1 MITTRTGSVVHTR
14 TTAAARKRRRRM
26 MEMVSEQDRA
36 ELAQAAELLTHVIER
51 HRSED
56 LRAVSIFNSAL
67 QDIRVGQRYL
77 DADRKQADREHNNA
91 NQHD

>member
-1 MITTRTGSVVHTR
+1 MT
-14 TTAAARKRRRRM
+14 
-26 MEMVSEQDRA
+26 EMVSEQDRE

-56 LRAVSIFNSAL
+56 LRAISVFNAAL

-77 DADRKQADREHNNA
+77 DADRKHSDA
-91 NQHD
+91 NQRD